1 MAKYHNKKTVSP
13 DGIKFDSRREC
24 QRWGELRLLERAG
37 RISNL
42 ERQVKFELIPAQ
54 YEAYERYSPPNWEAV
69 EGWAE
74 SGTPPQTGKRLKDG
88 RKCVELATSYVADF
102 VYIQDGQRVVE
113 DVKSKATKT
122 PEYIIKR
129 KLMLWL
135 KGIKIREI
143 E

>member
-42 ERQVKFELIPAQ
+42 ERQVKFELIPTQ
-54 YEAYERYSPPNWEAV
+54 YEAYERYSPK
-69 EGWAE
+69 
-74 SGTPPQTGKRLKDG
+74 TGKRLEDG

-102 VYIQDGQRVVE
+102 CYVQDGKMVVE